1 MARITSAT
9 SAATLFLFL
18 ATLISHV
25 LTLPLLQ
32 WDGVNQLKV
41 DLELFTG
48 DLTSLDQAMYIGPAN
63 SGHQWLAL
71 SPQNFASAFSTTT
84 NDLKTC
90 IKDVNSIA
98 RLDEADAKIVLKLAT
113 DFTPKIT
120 GMLGNLRRGFSTFKR
135 LNLVTFILNQVRTLD

>member
-1 MARITSAT
+1 MLVSITFYPLQVRPMARITSAT

-71 SPQNFASAFSTTT
+71 SVS
-84 NDLKTC
+84 DL
-90 IKDVNSIA
+90 
-98 RLDEADAKIVLKLAT
+98 RPLK
-113 DFTPKIT
+113 
-120 GMLGNLRRGFSTFKR
+120 
-135 LNLVTFILNQVRTLD
+135 